1 MAKIIV
7 FPTTR
12 HGRADRRGALEQA
25 AKIQRS
31 LGGRIVARPY
41 RGRPD
46 PDGDG
51 PRAA

>member
-7 FPTTR
+7 LPVR
-12 HGRADRRGALEQA
+12 RQGRPDRRGALEQA

-31 LGGRIVARPY
+31 LGGRIIARPY